1 MLKVVPKL
9 ALIYFLSSA
18 QIVLIPGFEAL
29 FILVCYEQR
38 QFGIAEIPRHAER
51 G

>member
-1 MLKVVPKL
+1 MLKVVPKP

-18 QIVLIPGFEAL
+18 QIVLILGCETL
-29 FILVCYEQR
+29 FIVVCYEQR
-38 QFGIAEIPRHAER
+38 QFRIAEIPRHAER